1 MTMGRARRT
10 TGSATGRGTGRGTLI
25 VFAKEPR
32 LGRVK
37 SRLAAGIGA
46 VAATAW
52 YRRALAHTL
61 RRLDGGTCSGPVSV
75 RRLWRLVLAVAPD
88 ASVHRHPW
96 PAPARARRWHVVGQG
111 NGDIGQRMARALD
124 SAPAGPAV
132 LVGSDIPGLR
142 AEHVARAFRALGAGA
157 EVVFGPATDG
167 GFWLV
172 GVARRRRLA
181 LFRDVRW
188 SSEHTLADAI
198 AALPESVA
206 VALVD
211 TLQDVDEAKDLDA
224 ARDHDR

>member
-1 MTMGRARRT
+1 MIMSRAKRT
-10 TGSATGRGTGRGTLI
+10 AGTITGRGTLI

-52 YRRALAHTL
+52 YRRALARSL
-61 RRLDGGTCSGPVSV
+61 RRLDERAGSGRGS
-75 RRLWRLVLAVAPD
+75 WRLVLAVTPD
-88 ASVHRHPW
+88 VSVHRHRW
-96 PAPARARRWHVVGQG
+96 PVSAQATRWRVIGQG
-111 NGDIGQRMARALD
+111 SGDLGQRMARALE

-157 EVVFGPATDG
+157 EVVFGPASDG

-188 SSEHTLADAI
+188 SSENTLADAI
-198 AALPESVA
+198 AALRDGVT

-211 TLQDVDEAKDLDA
+211 TLHDVDEAKDLDETK
-224 ARDHDR
+224 DLDR